1 MIMQGKTAILAK
13 IRSSLHIAAQ
23 DQERQATVANR
34 LAEPPVG
41 IVPGRGQ
48 LPEEERIALFRKMA
62 EKYSATTARVASL
75 AELPSA
81 LCDFLRAKNLPLS
94 VRMGSDALLR
104 TVSWG
109 SEPTLEIRD
118 GASDGFDLVGISH
131 AFGAIAETGTLALAS
146 GPDNPATVNFLPE
159 QHIVVVRAEDVA
171 GDMET
176 VIGRLRQVT
185 GRGLMPRTLYFVT
198 GPSRSA
204 DIEQTLL
211 LGAHG
216 PKGLHIVLVG

>member
-1 MIMQGKTAILAK
+1 MQGKSAILAK
-13 IRSSLHIAAQ
+13 IRSSLHVSPQ
-23 DQERQATVANR
+23 DSERQAAVAGR
-34 LAEPPVG
+34 LSEPPVG
-41 IVPGRGQ
+41 IVPSRGQ

-62 EKYSATTARVASL
+62 EKYSATTARIATL
-75 AELPSA
+75 AELPA
-81 LCDFLRAKNLPLS
+81 TVGDFLRAKNLPLS
-94 VRMGSDALLR
+94 ARMGSDQLLR
-104 TVSWG
+104 TVPWE

-118 GASDGFDLVGISH
+118 GASDGLDLVGISH
-131 AFGAIAETGTLALAS
+131 AFGAVAETGTLALTS
-146 GPDNPATVNFLPE
+146 GPDNPATINFLPE

-185 GRGLMPRTLYFVT
+185 GRGLMPRTFYFVT

-216 PKGLHIVLVG
+216 PKGLHIVILG